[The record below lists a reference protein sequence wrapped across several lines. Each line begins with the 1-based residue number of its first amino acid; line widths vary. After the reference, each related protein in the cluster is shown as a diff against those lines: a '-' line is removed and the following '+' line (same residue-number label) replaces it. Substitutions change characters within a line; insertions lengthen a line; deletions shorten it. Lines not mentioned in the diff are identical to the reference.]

1 MLDDETISAQ
11 DLDAYQRALPFLKFV
26 RGNSW
31 QAQHWAVLFEMLQ
44 MPSRVRVGCPPPAR
58 YILPCVLAPLQGEH
72 RVTVDSLTLGDLLS
86 RAERIVSHCE
96 AIKALD
102 AQAQGEGVIRKVL
115 DEVEGWAV
123 ARGLATQ
130 PYTLTGTST
139 RYFFWVAGHA

>member
-1 MLDDETISAQ
+1 M
-11 DLDAYQRALPFLKFV
+11 FLT
-26 RGNSW
+26 
-31 QAQHWAVLFEMLQ
+31 VLTT
-44 MPSRVRVGCPPPAR
+44 PTSH
-58 YILPCVLAPLQGEH
+58 QGEH
-72 RVTVDSLTLGDLLS
+72 RVTVDTLTLGDLLA
-86 RAERIVSHCE
+86 RAERVAAHSE

-139 RYFFWVAGHA
+139 RCVFCVGRSETKTGYIGCCCSRAGRSC